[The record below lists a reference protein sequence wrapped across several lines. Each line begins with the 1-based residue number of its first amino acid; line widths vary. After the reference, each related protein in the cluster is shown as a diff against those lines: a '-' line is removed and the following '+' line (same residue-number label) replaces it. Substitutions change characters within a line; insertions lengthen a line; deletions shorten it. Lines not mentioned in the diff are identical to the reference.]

1 MLFLML
7 FFRLCPYPEF
17 VSVRG
22 GGPGGQTPYRLYI
35 DGGLVF
41 LCATAL
47 APASPLV
54 APCALLYFLCCGPLI
69 KRNLIF
75 VYRPNHDAGGG
86 RWPFLFEI
94 LMSALFV
101 GQIILTAM
109 MILKQAFWPAFLA
122 IVPFIPS
129 VHFRD
134 SMRSTFHRAYED
146 ASLFHVSDLD
156 GHDLKE
162 ATSPELRESFR
173 RFLVDAHK
181 AAYVPVCLARGAAK
195 DPRKKSFVFTSEPA
209 CVVKHDSD
217 VIDTPRPGA
226 NALSYGPQFSFGR
239 SPLFSGGAVP
249 PSAEHSRS
257 ISGGLNP
264 SPLTIRSESYTES
277 YTQFG
282 VSLRRV
288 ATRSLS
294 DLETSGIQIN
304 DDGSVTTSI
313 GTPRSATL
321 RNVAVDPQNAN
332 QSSTDKID

>member
-1 MLFLML
+1 MPLS
-7 FFRLCPYPEF
+7 RI

-41 LCATAL
+41 LCAAAL

-54 APCALLYFLCCGPLI
+54 APCALLYFVCCGPLI

-75 VYRPNHDAGGG
+75 VYRPNHDAGGA

-109 MILKQAFWPAFLA
+109 MILKQAFGPAFLA
-122 IVPFIPS
+122 IIPFIPS

-217 VIDTPRPGA
+217 VIDTPRPGT
-226 NALSYGPQFSFGR
+226 NAPSHGSNFAFGRNPSFG
-239 SPLFSGGAVP
+239 GGAFP
-249 PSAEHSRS
+249 PSAEHSRFT
-257 ISGGLNP
+257 SGGSHAP
-264 SPLTIRSESYTES
+264 PLTIRSES

-313 GTPRSATL
+313 GTPRSSTPL
-321 RNVAVDPQNAN
+321 NVAVGTQNAN
-332 QSSTDKID
+332 QSSTDKDD